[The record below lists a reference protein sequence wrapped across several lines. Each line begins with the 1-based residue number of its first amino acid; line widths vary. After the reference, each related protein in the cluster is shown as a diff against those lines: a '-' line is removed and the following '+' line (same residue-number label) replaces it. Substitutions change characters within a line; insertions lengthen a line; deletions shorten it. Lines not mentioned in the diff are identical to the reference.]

1 MLDPSVQPG
10 HTWSPPIK
18 GRRHA
23 GCSKMQTRGKH
34 FGSYRLG
41 AKMFLMIS
49 IYFYFTCQCAPQFSL
64 GYKMLETT
72 LKDNCNFLGFSKSP
86 HLCEGKLV
94 TDRSSVSF
102 LIHIMLHT
110 LRPVIFILFFFL
122 VLFRTQKIHL
132 DHTVVQVLEGS
143 FWVLFCCNFDLFHD
157 LEESFRVH
165 FGCNFHLFYG
175 LEESFWVLFGYNYD
189 LSFDGYIFV

>member
-1 MLDPSVQPG
+1 
-10 HTWSPPIK
+10 
-18 GRRHA
+18 
-23 GCSKMQTRGKH
+23 
-34 FGSYRLG
+34 
-41 AKMFLMIS
+41 MFLMIS

-110 LRPVIFILFFFL
+110 LHPVIFILFFWFYSELRRFILTIQLYRSLRGLFGFFFVAIMTYSMILRSLLGFILVAIFTFSMVLRSPFGFFL
-122 VLFRTQKIHL
+122 VTIMICHL
-132 DHTVVQVLEGS
+132 MVIS
-143 FWVLFCCNFDLFHD
+143 
-157 LEESFRVH
+157 
-165 FGCNFHLFYG
+165 
-175 LEESFWVLFGYNYD
+175 
-189 LSFDGYIFV
+189 LSDIGF

>member
-1 MLDPSVQPG
+1 
-10 HTWSPPIK
+10 
-18 GRRHA
+18 
-23 GCSKMQTRGKH
+23 
-34 FGSYRLG
+34 
-41 AKMFLMIS
+41 MIS

-110 LRPVIFILFFFL
+110 LHPVIFILFFWFYSEL
-122 VLFRTQKIHL
+122 RRFILTIQLYNVPEKSFGVL
-132 DHTVVQVLEGS
+132 
-143 FWVLFCCNFDLFHD
+143 
-157 LEESFRVH
+157 
-165 FGCNFHLFYG
+165 FGCNFDPFYV
-175 LEESFWVLFGYNYD
+175 LEESELRVHDLRITNDIHIQCCLRIGLVLLRGQAFSHHIYTMRNGGIPKNNRD
-189 LSFDGYIFV
+189 SVKKKHQFLENIISKKFISSQLLLK

>member
-1 MLDPSVQPG
+1 MLDPSVQSG

-23 GCSKMQTRGKH
+23 GCSKIQTRGKH

-72 LKDNCNFLGFSKSP
+72 LKDNCNFLGLSKSP

-110 LRPVIFILFFFL
+110 LHPVIFILFFWFYSELRRFILTIHLYRYLRSLLGSFQLQLSIITFSLFLRSHFGFFL
-122 VLFRTQKIHL
+122 VAIMICHL
-132 DHTVVQVLEGS
+132 MIIS
-143 FWVLFCCNFDLFHD
+143 
-157 LEESFRVH
+157 
-165 FGCNFHLFYG
+165 
-175 LEESFWVLFGYNYD
+175 
-189 LSFDGYIFV
+189 LSDIGF